1 MSSGSAG
8 AEAID
13 IQRQFSLLVAGR
25 LGKMSLVNCPA
36 VNWNRSGFSAVMMV
50 VSLPMVVRFFSSI
63 GYMLIQYSGWP
74 AAGLVSGRVF
84 LLHGVERQQ
93 RALAADRRELD
104 FELLNQRF
112 ALHPPDL
119 VQSFTLNHFGK
130 N

>member
-74 AAGLVSGRVF
+74 AAGLVSGPGF
-84 LLHGVERQQ
+84 LLPCVEPQQ
-93 RALAADRRELD
+93 
-104 FELLNQRF
+104 
-112 ALHPPDL
+112 HPPSAPPPAL
-119 VQSFTLNHFGK
+119 PFF
-130 N
+130 